1 MKEQRTI
8 IQLVSEVHALQ
19 KGLKRVIVYRLRL
32 ASFPGR
38 LTPASISVLQAT
50 NAGGEGLEARLSL
63 DLLQANMQLMS
74 PFSEYRWIFCVFDSS
89 FYGDCM
95 QSCTKTVSCMC

>member
-8 IQLVSEVHALQ
+8 IQLVSEVHTLH
-19 KGLKRVIVYRLRL
+19 KGLKRVIIYRLRL
-32 ASFPGR
+32 ASFPGH
-38 LTPASISVLQAT
+38 LTPASVLQAT

-63 DLLQANMQLMS
+63 DLLQANLQLMS

-89 FYGDCM
+89 RKFYGDRM
-95 QSCTKTVSCMC
+95 QSCAKTVSCMC